1 MQETTLDL
9 LKRLAKALSAQ
20 FGDNC
25 EIVVHDISSGD
36 PENTIAVIETDTFQ
50 KETRVRGLPTSR
62 LRR

>member
-36 PENTIAVIETDTFQ
+36 PENTIAVIENGHVSKRNASAGAFPH
-50 KETRVRGLPTSR
+50 RA
-62 LRR
+62 

>member
-36 PENTIAVIETDTFQ
+36 PHCA
-50 KETRVRGLPTSR
+50 
-62 LRR
+62 